1 MTSTA
6 TLAVETEPII
16 ALETAPAETVAAE
29 APTSTPLQSIT
40 LEVVKQAIVSL
51 IQEKNPD
58 FIQLITDILTEKDL
72 PVEQKEKE
80 LKVPIEFVKK
90 ERIPYSEMPFWKANP
105 DLKPR
110 IIESKGGLSK
120 DFWAALNSAHE
131 AFKDVSDE
139 EWDEVL
145 EDLKNDR

>member
-6 TLAVETEPII
+6 VQQSVSTED
-16 ALETAPAETVAAE
+16 L
-29 APTSTPLQSIT
+29 
-40 LEVVKQAIVSL
+40 KQAIYALVE
-51 IQEKNPD
+51 EKNSEFLQ
-58 FIQLITDILTEKDL
+58 FIAHKLEKKSVIAPKKTKKKTETK
-72 PVEQKEKE
+72 
-80 LKVPIEFVKK
+80 IEFPPKK

-105 DLKPR
+105 HLKPHVL
-110 IIESKGGLSK
+110 EGKGGLSK
-120 DFWAALNSAHE
+120 DFWDALHSAHE